1 MMRTFRVKVSN
12 PHKFKKR
19 SKKSAKRKA
28 KNASRRRSTARKSK
42 KKSSGKSRNPALATI
57 GFLNPHTGR
66 VTMKQKHKS
75 KKGSHKHR
83 KGSSNPFR
91 RHGKK
96 MFAGRRRRSSN
107 PRLLS
112 GGFNL
117 LKFGAIALVGLVAT
131 RQIPQWVLGTKNQS
145 WVGYAANALTALVLG
160 YAAHKFVG
168 KEAGSAVLI
177 GGGLYTV
184 SRMITEQVS
193 PVGKVLS

>member
-1 MMRTFRVKVSN
+1 MK
-12 PHKFKKR
+12 KKR
-19 SKKSAKRKA
+19 K
-28 KNASRRRSTARKSK
+28 
-42 KKSSGKSRNPALATI
+42 
-57 GFLNPHTGR
+57 
-66 VTMKQKHKS
+66 V

-83 KGSSNPFR
+83 KGSNPFR

-107 PRLLS
+107 PSMLS

-184 SRMITEQVS
+184 SRIITEQVS
-193 PVGKVLS
+193 PVGKVLSLTGLGDPMALSGIGPGYFPLPVPLDASGNPIIPAEIRAAVAASAGSGMRGLEAGSRFRSRFA